1 MIITTRLCIEYAHRF
16 WNHPGEAQYLHGHHG
31 ELTVEVEEAAD
42 EWGFVKPVKDIQG
55 VIWDVM
61 QNFDHALLLQ
71 EGDPLMEAI
80 LGVYEKQGIKNGHT
94 DNTQRGTA
102 FKCAL
107 GYAVPESRLVVT
119 KKISTCENMVELFH
133 ELLKDKLTIKSL
145 RFQSNARNLIA
156 AKQDY

>member
-1 MIITTRLCIEYAHRF
+1 MTITTRLCIEYAHRF
-16 WNHPGEAQYLHGHHG
+16 WKHPGEAQYLHGHHG
-31 ELTVEVEEAAD
+31 ELTAEVAGTAD
-42 EWGFVKPVKDIQG
+42 ERGFVKPVKDIQG
-55 VIWDVM
+55 IIWDVM

-80 LGVYEKQGIKNGHT
+80 LGVYEKQGIKNGDK

>member
-1 MIITTRLCIEYAHRF
+1 MTITTRLCIEYAHRF
-16 WNHPGEAQYLHGHHG
+16 WKHTGEAQYLHGHHG
-31 ELTVEVEEAAD
+31 ELVAEVEGAVD
-42 EWGFVKPVKDIQG
+42 GRGFVKPVKDIQG
-55 VIWDVM
+55 IIWDVM

-80 LGVYEKQGIKNGHT
+80 LGVYEKQGIKNGDK

-107 GYAVPESRLVVT
+107 GYAAPESRLVVT
-119 KKISTCENMVELFH
+119 KEISTCENMVKLFH
-133 ELLKDKLTIKSL
+133 ELLKDKLVIKSL

-156 AKQDY
+156 AKQEY

>member
-1 MIITTRLCIEYAHRF
+1 MCIEYAHRF

-31 ELTVEVEEAAD
+31 ELVIEVDGSPD
-42 EWGFVKPVKDIQG
+42 ERGFVKPVKEIQHI
-55 VIWDVM
+55 VWDLM

-80 LGVYEKQGIKNGHT
+80 LGVYEKQGIKNGHK
-94 DNTQRGTA
+94 DNIQRGTA
-102 FKCAL
+102 FKCNL

-133 ELLKDKLTIKSL
+133 ELLKDKLKIKRL

-156 AKQDY
+156 AQSDY